1 MKIKNRE
8 FIKELGISN
17 DLKVNK
23 STYNHS
29 KLLEECCELNEVLIK
44 MINKSAQR
52 QPPQSKL
59 IEELGDVIFR
69 CAVLMVKEDIEEQ
82 VEARVEA
89 KIAQLQGYLTEGK
102 YKGGV

>member
-8 FIKELGISN
+8 FIKELGITN

-29 KLLEECCELNEVLIK
+29 KLLEESCELNEVLIK
-44 MINKSAQR
+44 MINKSAQK
-52 QPPQSKL
+52 QPSKEKL

-69 CAVLMVKEDIEEQ
+69 CAVLIIKEDIEEL
-82 VEARVEA
+82 VEARIEA

-102 YKGGV
+102 YKGGI